1 MKSLWQDVRYGARA
15 LWKSPGFT
23 LVAALSIALGI
34 GANTAI
40 FSLVNATLLRRL
52 PVAEPER
59 LASVF
64 SGMPGGLYSTS
75 SYPDYVDFRDRN
87 EVFEGLAARAGISA
101 SLGVGDHADLVVGS
115 IVTGNYFE
123 VLGVSAARGRVL
135 TPEDDRTPGA
145 HPVAVLSHGLWQRRF
160 GGEEVVGRQLALNG
174 QQFSV
179 VGVLPA
185 EFTGVDQGRADDIY
199 VPMAMQAVV
208 RPPRGGYSGEMNPDL
223 LKVRGNRW
231 LWMVGRLR
239 PGVGPEQAAAALAVV
254 AKQLGETYPDT
265 NKGRVVTLARAGE
278 GDPEARGSLVSVAGL
293 LLSVVGIVLLIACA
307 NVANLLLA
315 RAAGRRREMA
325 LRLALGASRWRV
337 VRQLL
342 TESLLLALLG
352 GAAGLTLAL
361 WAIDLMKA
369 APPPPGALPVAPAFT
384 VDAWVLGFTLA
395 LSALTGVLFGLV
407 PALQASRPDLV
418 PALKDETVS
427 LDRGRRFSLRGLL
440 VVAQV
445 ALSLVLLVGAGL
457 FLRSVR
463 HARAIDPGFDAER
476 LLVAQLN
483 INLLRYTRA
492 QGREFYRQVVE
503 RVGALPGVESVSL
516 ARNVALTGAAS
527 TRGLLIEG
535 QAGEGNDLRGE
546 GGGPSA
552 GDSTVGVNVV
562 GPDYLK
568 TLGVPL
574 VRGRDFAATD
584 TEEGPG
590 VVLVNEAFAARH
602 FAGQDPLGRRL
613 SFNGARGPWR
623 EIVGVARD
631 SKYYTLGEARTPFV
645 YLPLAQ
651 NHETGMALV
660 VRAGGEP
667 SALAASVRREVQ
679 SLEKNLPVA
688 DARPMTEV
696 LGTALYAARTGAAM
710 LTGFGL
716 LALLLA
722 AVGLYGVMAYSV
734 ARRTRE
740 VGIRMALGARRSDV
754 LRLVLREALTLVA
767 CGVALGLAGAWAATR
782 LLAGFLY
789 GVSTT
794 DPFTFLGTTAVL
806 VAAALLACLVP
817 ARRATKVDPMIALR
831 YE

>member
-1 MKSLWQDVRYGARA
+1 
-15 LWKSPGFT
+15 
-23 LVAALSIALGI
+23 
-34 GANTAI
+34 
-40 FSLVNATLLRRL
+40 
-52 PVAEPER
+52 
-59 LASVF
+59 
-64 SGMPGGLYSTS
+64 
-75 SYPDYVDFRDRN
+75 
-87 EVFEGLAARAGISA
+87 
-101 SLGVGDHADLVVGS
+101 
-115 IVTGNYFE
+115 
-123 VLGVSAARGRVL
+123 
-135 TPEDDRTPGA
+135 
-145 HPVAVLSHGLWQRRF
+145 
-160 GGEEVVGRQLALNG
+160 
-174 QQFSV
+174 
-179 VGVLPA
+179 
-185 EFTGVDQGRADDIY
+185 
-199 VPMAMQAVV
+199 
-208 RPPRGGYSGEMNPDL
+208 
-223 LKVRGNRW
+223 
-231 LWMVGRLR
+231 MVGRLK
-239 PGVGPEQAAAALAVV
+239 PGVELEQAQAALAVV
-254 AKQLGETYPDT
+254 SKQLDQSYPETNSDRT
-265 NKGRVVTLARAGE
+265 VTLTRASE
-278 GDPEARGSLVSVAGL
+278 GDPQSRASLVSVARL

-315 RAAGRRREMA
+315 RASGRRKEMA
-325 LRLALGASRWRV
+325 LRLALGASRWRIM
-337 VRQLL
+337 RQLL
-342 TESLLLALLG
+342 TESVLLALLG
-352 GAAGLTLAL
+352 GAAGLVLAL

-369 APPPPGALPVAPAFT
+369 APPPPGALPIAPVFA
-384 VDAWVLGFTLA
+384 VDVRVLGFTLA
-395 LSALTGVLFGLV
+395 LSALTGLLFGLA

-427 LDRGRRFSLRGLL
+427 LGRGRRFSLRGLL

-463 HARAIDPGFDAER
+463 QARAIDPGFDAER

-516 ARNVALTGAAS
+516 SRNVALTGS
-527 TRGLLIEG
+527 SSIRGLMIEG
-535 QAGEGNDLRGE
+535 QPAPDNDLRSE
-546 GGGPSA
+546 GGRGGG
-552 GDSTVGVNVV
+552 GDGTVGVNVV
-562 GPDYLK
+562 GPNYFE
-568 TLGVPL
+568 TFGVPV
-574 VRGRDFAATD
+574 VRGRDFGASDA
-584 TEEGPG
+584 EESPG
-590 VVLVNEAFAARH
+590 VVVVNEAFAARH
-602 FAGQDPLGRRL
+602 FAGQDPLGKRL

-660 VRAGGEP
+660 VRAAGEP
-667 SALAASVRREVQ
+667 AALAGAVRREVQ
-679 SLEKNLPVA
+679 SLEKNLPLT

-696 LGTALYAARTGAAM
+696 LGAALYAARTGAA
-710 LTGFGL
+710 LVTGFGL

-740 VGIRMALGARRSDV
+740 VGIRMALGARRADV
-754 LRLVLREALTLVA
+754 LRLVLREALLMVA
-767 CGVALGLAGAWAATR
+767 CGVGLGLAGAWAASR

-794 DPFTFLGTTAVL
+794 DPLTFLGTTAVL

-817 ARRATKVDPMIALR
+817 ARRATKVDPMVALR

>member
-1 MKSLWQDVRYGARA
+1 MRTLWQDVRYGARA

-59 LASVF
+59 LAYVY
-64 SGMPGGLYSTS
+64 SGTPRGLYSTA

-87 EVFEGLAARAGISA
+87 EAFEGLAARGGISA
-101 SLGVGDHADLVVGS
+101 SLGVGDHAELAVGS
-115 IVTGNYFE
+115 VVTGNYFE
-123 VLGVSAARGRVL
+123 VLGVPAARGRTL

-145 HPVAVLSHGLWQRRF
+145 HAVVVLSHGLWQRRF
-160 GGEEVVGRQLALNG
+160 GGGDVVGREVALNG
-174 QQFSV
+174 QQFNV

-199 VPMAMQAVV
+199 VPMSMQAVV

-231 LWMVGRLR
+231 LWMVGRLK
-239 PGVGPEQAAAALAVV
+239 PNVQPEQAGAALAVV
-254 AKQLGETYPDT
+254 SKQLEQTYPDT
-265 NKGRVVTLARAGE
+265 NTGRVVTLARAGE

-315 RAAGRRREMA
+315 RASARRKEMA

-342 TESLLLALLG
+342 TESLLLALIG

-369 APPPPGALPVAPAFT
+369 APPPAGALPIAPAFT
-384 VDAWVLGFTLA
+384 VDVWVLGFTLA
-395 LSALTGVLFGLV
+395 LSALTGVLFGLA

-476 LLVAQLN
+476 ILVAQLN

-516 ARNVALTGAAS
+516 ARNVALTGSAS

-535 QAGEGNDLRGE
+535 QAGEGNDLRNE
-546 GGGPSA
+546 GGALSA
-552 GDSTVGVNVV
+552 SNNTVGVNVV
-562 GPDYLK
+562 GSKYLK

-574 VRGRDFAATD
+574 VRGRDFAAAD
-584 TEEGPG
+584 TEESPR
-590 VVLVNEAFAARH
+590 VVVVNEAFAARH
-602 FAGQDPLGRRL
+602 FEGQDPLGKRL
-613 SFNGARGPWR
+613 SFEGARGPWH
-623 EIVGVARD
+623 EVVGVARD

-660 VRAGGEP
+660 VRAGVEP
-667 SALAASVRREVQ
+667 AALAASVRREVQ

-696 LGTALYAARTGAAM
+696 LGVALYAARTGAAM

-722 AVGLYGVMAYSV
+722 AVGLYGVMAYTVS
-734 ARRTRE
+734 RRTRE
-740 VGIRMALGARRSDV
+740 VGIRMALGARRADV
-754 LRLVLREALTLVA
+754 LKLVLREALTLLA
-767 CGVALGLAGAWAATR
+767 CGVVLGLAGAWAASR

-789 GVSTT
+789 GVSTN
-794 DPFTFLGTTAVL
+794 DPFTFFGTTAVL

-817 ARRATKVDPMIALR
+817 ARRAMKVDPMVALR
-831 YE
+831 HE

>member
-1 MKSLWQDVRYGARA
+1 MKSFWQDVRYGARA

-34 GANTAI
+34 GANAAI
-40 FSLVNATLLRRL
+40 SSLVNATLLRRL

-59 LASVF
+59 LAFVF
-64 SGMPGGLYSTS
+64 SGTQGGLYSTT
-75 SYPDYVDFRDRN
+75 SYPDYVDFRDRS
-87 EVFEGLAARAGISA
+87 EVFEGLAARGGISA
-101 SLGVGDHADLVVGS
+101 SLGAGDGADLVAGS
-115 IVTGNYFE
+115 IVSGNYFE
-123 VLGVSAARGRVL
+123 VLGVPAARGRVL

-145 HPVAVLSHGLWQRRF
+145 HPVVVLSHGFWQRRF
-160 GGEEVVGRQLALNG
+160 GGAEVVGREVNLNG
-174 QQFSV
+174 QSFTV

-185 EFTGVDQGRADDIY
+185 EYTGVDLGRADDIY
-199 VPMAMQAVV
+199 VPMSMQAVM

-231 LWMVGRLR
+231 LWMVGRLK
-239 PGVGPEQAAAALAVV
+239 PNVEPEQAQAAVAVV
-254 AKQLGETYPDT
+254 SKQLDQSYPDT
-265 NKGRVVTLARAGE
+265 NTDRTVTLTRAGE
-278 GDPEARGSLVSVAGL
+278 GDPQSRASLVSVARL

-315 RAAGRRREMA
+315 RASGRRREMA
-325 LRLALGASRWRV
+325 LRLALGASRWRI

-342 TESLLLALLG
+342 TESVLLALLG
-352 GAAGLTLAL
+352 GAAGLMLAL

-369 APPPPGALPVAPAFT
+369 APPPPGALPIAPVFT
-384 VDAWVLGFTLA
+384 VDVRVLGFTLA
-395 LSALTGVLFGLV
+395 LSALTGVLFGLA

-503 RVGALPGVESVSL
+503 RVGSLPGVESVSL
-516 ARNVALTGAAS
+516 TRNVALTGGAS

-535 QAGEGNDLRGE
+535 QTGDGNDLRSDGA
-546 GGGPSA
+546 GASSPS
-552 GDSTVGVNVV
+552 SNNTVGVNVI
-562 GPDYLK
+562 GLNYFK
-568 TLGVPL
+568 TFGVPV
-574 VRGRDFAATD
+574 VRGRDFGASDA
-584 TEEGPG
+584 EEGPG
-590 VVLVNEAFAARH
+590 VVVVNEAFAARH
-602 FAGQDPLGRRL
+602 FAGQDPLGKRL

-667 SALAASVRREVQ
+667 AALAASVRREVQ
-679 SLEKNLPVA
+679 SIEKNLPLT

-696 LGTALYAARTGAAM
+696 LGAALYAARTGAA
-710 LTGFGL
+710 LVTGFGL
-716 LALLLA
+716 LALVLA
-722 AVGLYGVMAYSV
+722 AVGLYGVMAYTV

-740 VGIRMALGARRSDV
+740 VGIRMALGAQRRDV
-754 LRLVLREALTLVA
+754 LRLVLREALALVA
-767 CGVALGLAGAWAATR
+767 CGVALGLAGAWAASR

-794 DPFTFLGTTAVL
+794 DPLTFLGTTAVL
-806 VAAALLACLVP
+806 VAAALLAVLVP
-817 ARRATKVDPMIALR
+817 ARRATKVDPMVALR
-831 YE
+831 